1 MKGSSLFAQIITTS
15 VSASDFRKVVATHN
29 GERHAK
35 GFTCWHQFVSM
46 MFLQFAKLTSLREIV
61 DGMKGLGGK
70 LSHLRLSSAPARS
83 SLSYANSKRPWQ
95 LYQDL
100 FYQLLGKFQ
109 GSLHGPRKFRFK
121 NKLLSM
127 DATTI
132 DLCLSLFPWAKFRQ
146 KKGAVKVHLLLDHD
160 GYFPVFAHIT
170 DGKGGDS
177 RTCRDYV
184 SMTNHLPEGSI
195 LVVDRAYVD
204 FALFRLLIDGAN
216 FFVTRLKEGM
226 KYQVVE
232 RRDVPA
238 KGGIL
243 RDDLIVFTSE
253 KARLTLGQHVLRLV
267 EWEDPDTGERYTY
280 LTNHLGFAA
289 STIVRIYRDRWQI
302 EVFFKTIKTQLKIKS
317 FVGTSENALKT
328 QIWTALISILLLL
341 WLRKRAAWPWSLSNL
356 IAFLRLNLLIHRDLF
371 DWLDHPFKNAPE
383 EPDVQLCI
391 PI

>member
-1 MKGSSLFAQIITTS
+1 MKGSSLFSQIITTA
-15 VSASDFRKVVATHN
+15 VPASDFRKVVAAHN

-35 GFTCWHQFVSM
+35 GFTCWQQFVSM

-70 LSHLRLSSAPARS
+70 LTHLRMTSAPARS
-83 SLSYANSKRPWQ
+83 SLSYANSHRPWEI
-95 LYQDL
+95 YQDL
-100 FYQLLGKFQ
+100 FYQLLGRFQ
-109 GSLHGPRKFRFK
+109 GGIRGTRKFRFK

-146 KKGAVKVHLLLDHD
+146 TKGAVKVHLLLEHD

-170 DGKGGDS
+170 DGKHGDS
-177 RTCRDYV
+177 RACRDHV
-184 SMTNHLPEGSI
+184 AMTEHLPEGSI

-204 FALFRLLIDGAN
+204 FALFRLLIDGGN
-216 FFVTRLKEGM
+216 YFVTRLKDGM
-226 KYQVVE
+226 TYQVVK

-238 KGGIL
+238 KGEIL

-253 KARLTLGQHVLRLV
+253 KARSTLGQHVLRLV
-267 EWEDPDTGERYTY
+267 EWQDPKTGERYTY
-280 LTNHLGFAA
+280 LTNHLKFAA
-289 STIVRIYRDRWQI
+289 MTIVRIYRERWQI

-317 FVGTSENALKT
+317 FVGTSQNALKT

-341 WLRKRAAWPWSLSNL
+341 WMKQRAAWPWSLSNL
-356 IAFLRLNLLIHRDLF
+356 IAFLRLNLLVHRDLF
-371 DWLDHPFKNAPE
+371 DWLDKPFKDAPE
-383 EPDVQLCI
+383 PPDIQLCI
-391 PI
+391 QL